1 MRDDDIA
8 PDEGGETAQ
17 PRFSRAGDVSY
28 AERGLSEAEVRERV
42 AQGKTNKVA
51 DRSSRSIASII
62 RANVFNR
69 FNALLGTLAVVV
81 VAIGPLRDALFAGVL
96 IFNTLIGVVQELR
109 AKRILDRLS
118 LLSAPRARVIRE
130 GKSSEISR
138 DEVVLDDLL
147 ELSAGDQ
154 ILVDG
159 QVLSSEGLEV
169 DESLLTGESVPVAKM
184 PGDELLSGSFVS
196 AGSGRFR
203 ATSVGEDAYAQKI
216 ASEARRYELVKS
228 DLREAINTILRYITY
243 VMVPT
248 AILLAV
254 SQLLSDN
261 TFDDSVIATVAGL
274 VGMVPE
280 GLVLLTSLVFAVS
293 AMALAR
299 RKVLVQELPAVEGL
313 ARVDVICL
321 DKTGTLTEGTPQFGR
336 IEPLDGVSDMEE
348 VLAAFASASPAENS
362 TLLAIST
369 AFPVP
374 PDWEV
379 EATVPFSSARKWSAA
394 SFAGHGSWVLGAP
407 EVLLRETAQS
417 GLRGRADSL
426 ARSGLRVLLLSR
438 AEEAVTEEEL
448 PQRLEPVCLLVIE
461 EKIRPDASETLEYF
475 MEQGVGIRVI
485 SGDNPRTV
493 GSVAERVGVP
503 GADDPVDARSLSGDP
518 DGLYEVMRE
527 STVFGRVVPEQKR
540 SMVHALQSGG
550 HVVAM
555 TGDGVN
561 DTLALKDAD
570 MGIAMGSGA
579 PSTKS
584 VAQLV
589 LLDGKFSTLPRVV
602 AEGRRVMANMER
614 VANLFLTKTVYAAL
628 LAVGIAIIAWPY
640 PFLPRHISLVGSL
653 TIGIPAF
660 VLSFAPS
667 KKRYHPGLLR
677 RVLYFAIPAGFIAA
691 AATFTANAMAR
702 AHGASLDESRTVAV
716 IVLTMVGL
724 AVLAYLSRPLLSW
737 RGALVAVMAGSFVGV
752 LAIPWFRDFFQLDLP
767 GFIVMVQSLA
777 IAVLFSLLLELS
789 MRYMETY
796 IRRVDMVPPSV
807 EEIGEVELQTVADFG
822 ADGLF
827 DGEPGA
833 LADDASREEP

>member
-1 MRDDDIA
+1 MK
-8 PDEGGETAQ
+8 DEKDGGKDGEG
-17 PRFSRAGDVSY
+17 RAARPAAVSPGNAAY
-28 AERGLSEAEVRERV
+28 SERGLSEAEVKERV
-42 AQGKTNKVA
+42 AQGKTNQVKEKT
-51 DRSSRSIASII
+51 SRSLSSII

-69 FNALLGTLAVVV
+69 FNAILGVLAIVVIIV
-81 VAIGPLRDALFAGVL
+81 GPLRDALFAGVL
-96 IFNTLIGVVQELR
+96 IFNTLIGIVQEVR
-109 AKRILDRLS
+109 AKKTLDRLS

-130 GKSSEISR
+130 GESTEVSR
-138 DEVVLDDLL
+138 EEVVLDELL
-147 ELSAGDQ
+147 ELQAGDQ

-159 QVLSSEGLEV
+159 SVLASEGLEV
-169 DESLLTGESVPVAKM
+169 DESLLTGESVPVVKR
-184 PGDELLSGSFVS
+184 PGDNLLSGSFVS

-203 ATSVGEDAYAQKI
+203 ATAVGEDAYAQKL
-216 ASEARRYELVKS
+216 ASEAKRYELVRS
-228 DLREAINTILRYITY
+228 ELRDTNNIILRYVTY
-243 VMVPT
+243 VMIPV
-248 AILLAV
+248 AILLTI
-254 SQLLSDN
+254 SQLLADN
-261 TFDDSVIATVAGL
+261 TFDDAIMATVAGL

-293 AMALAR
+293 AVALAR

-321 DKTGTLTEGTPQFGR
+321 DKTGTLTEGVPEFNR
-336 IEPLDGVSDMEE
+336 IEALNGRDDLEE
-348 VLAAFASASPAENS
+348 VMGAFAAASPSENATLAAIAA
-362 TLLAIST
+362 
-369 AFPVP
+369 AFPAP
-374 PDWEV
+374 PDWKV
-379 EATVPFSSARKWSAA
+379 ESTVPFSSARKWSAV
-394 SFAGHGSWVLGAP
+394 SFEEHGSWVLGAP
-407 EVLLRETAQS
+407 EVLLVEATQS
-417 GLRGRADSL
+417 SLRDRADSL

-438 AEEAVTEEEL
+438 AGEAVVEERL
-448 PQRLEPVCLLVIE
+448 PAPLEPTALIVIE
-461 EKIRPDASETLEYF
+461 EKIRPDAAETLDYF
-475 MEQGVGIRVI
+475 QDQEVGIWII

-503 GADDPVDARSLSGDP
+503 GAEEPVDARKLPEDLAGLS
-518 DGLYEVMRE
+518 EVMHE

-540 SMVHALQSGG
+540 MMVHALQSGG

-589 LLDGKFSTLPRVV
+589 LLDGRFSTLPGVV

-628 LAVGIAIIAWPY
+628 LAVGIAFIAWPY

-667 KKRYHPGLLR
+667 KQRYRPGLLR
-677 RVLYFAIPAGFIAA
+677 RVLYFAVPAGFIAA

-702 AHGASLDESRTVAV
+702 AHGASLEESRTVAV
-716 IVLTMVGL
+716 IVLTIVGL
-724 AVLAYLSRPLLSW
+724 AVLAYLSRPLWSW

-752 LAIPWFRDFFQLDLP
+752 LAIPWFREFFQLDLP
-767 GFIVMVQSLA
+767 GPIIMAQSLGIAA
-777 IAVLFSLLLELS
+777 IFVLLLELTL
-789 MRYMETY
+789 MY
-796 IRRVDMVPPSV
+796 I
-807 EEIGEVELQTVADFG
+807 
-822 ADGLF
+822 
-827 DGEPGA
+827 
-833 LADDASREEP
+833 SRFLERSF

>member
-1 MRDDDIA
+1 MK
-8 PDEGGETAQ
+8 DEKDGGKDGEG
-17 PRFSRAGDVSY
+17 RAARPAAVSPGNAAY
-28 AERGLSEAEVRERV
+28 SERGLSEAEVKERV
-42 AQGKTNKVA
+42 AQGKTNQVKEKT
-51 DRSSRSIASII
+51 SRSLSSII

-69 FNALLGTLAVVV
+69 FNAILGVLAIVVIIV
-81 VAIGPLRDALFAGVL
+81 GPLRDALFAGVL
-96 IFNTLIGVVQELR
+96 IFNTLIGIVQEVR
-109 AKRILDRLS
+109 AKKTLDRLS

-130 GKSSEISR
+130 GESTEVSR
-138 DEVVLDDLL
+138 EEVVLDELL
-147 ELSAGDQ
+147 ELQAGDQ

-159 QVLSSEGLEV
+159 SVLASEGLEV
-169 DESLLTGESVPVAKM
+169 DESLLTGESVPVVKR
-184 PGDELLSGSFVS
+184 PGDNLLSGSFVS

-203 ATSVGEDAYAQKI
+203 ATAVGEDAYAQKL
-216 ASEARRYELVKS
+216 ASEAKRYELVRS
-228 DLREAINTILRYITY
+228 ELRDTNNIILRYVTY
-243 VMVPT
+243 VMIPV
-248 AILLAV
+248 AILLTI
-254 SQLLSDN
+254 SQLLADN
-261 TFDDSVIATVAGL
+261 TFDDAIMATVAGL

-293 AMALAR
+293 AVALAR

-321 DKTGTLTEGTPQFGR
+321 DKTGTLTEGVPEFNR
-336 IEPLDGVSDMEE
+336 IEALNGRDDLEE
-348 VLAAFASASPAENS
+348 VMGAFAAASPSENATLAAIAA
-362 TLLAIST
+362 
-369 AFPVP
+369 AFPAP
-374 PDWEV
+374 PDWKV
-379 EATVPFSSARKWSAA
+379 ESTVPFSSARKWSAV
-394 SFAGHGSWVLGAP
+394 SFEEHGSWVLGAP
-407 EVLLRETAQS
+407 EVLLVEATQS
-417 GLRGRADSL
+417 SLRDRADSL

-438 AEEAVTEEEL
+438 AGEAVVEERL
-448 PQRLEPVCLLVIE
+448 PAQLEPTALIVIE
-461 EKIRPDASETLEYF
+461 EKIRPDAAETLDYF
-475 MEQGVGIRVI
+475 QDQEVGIRII

-503 GADDPVDARSLSGDP
+503 GAEEPVDARKLPEDLAGLS
-518 DGLYEVMRE
+518 EVMHE

-540 SMVHALQSGG
+540 MMVHALQSGG

-589 LLDGKFSTLPRVV
+589 LLDGRFSTLPGVV

-628 LAVGIAIIAWPY
+628 LAVGIAFIAWPY

-667 KKRYHPGLLR
+667 KQRYRPGLLR
-677 RVLYFAIPAGFIAA
+677 RVLYFAVPAGFIAA

-702 AHGASLDESRTVAV
+702 AHGASLEESRTVAV
-716 IVLTMVGL
+716 IVLTIVGL
-724 AVLAYLSRPLLSW
+724 AVLAYLSRPLWSW

-752 LAIPWFRDFFQLDLP
+752 LAIPWFREFFQLDLP
-767 GFIVMVQSLA
+767 GLIIMAQSLGIAA
-777 IAVLFSLLLELS
+777 IFVLLLELTL
-789 MRYMETY
+789 MY
-796 IRRVDMVPPSV
+796 I
-807 EEIGEVELQTVADFG
+807 
-822 ADGLF
+822 
-827 DGEPGA
+827 
-833 LADDASREEP
+833 SRFLERSF

>member
-1 MRDDDIA
+1 MK
-8 PDEGGETAQ
+8 DEKDGGKDGEGRAAQ
-17 PRFSRAGDVSY
+17 PAAVSPGNAAY
-28 AERGLSEAEVRERV
+28 SERGLSEAEVKERV
-42 AQGKTNKVA
+42 AQGKTNQVKEKT
-51 DRSSRSIASII
+51 SRSLSSII

-69 FNALLGTLAVVV
+69 FNAILGVLAIVVIIV
-81 VAIGPLRDALFAGVL
+81 GSLRDALFAGVL
-96 IFNTLIGVVQELR
+96 IFNTLIGIVQEVR
-109 AKRILDRLS
+109 AKKTLDRLS

-130 GKSSEISR
+130 GESTEVSR
-138 DEVVLDDLL
+138 EEVVLDELL
-147 ELSAGDQ
+147 ELRAGDQ

-159 QVLSSEGLEV
+159 SVLASEGLEV
-169 DESLLTGESVPVAKM
+169 DESLLTGESVPVVKR
-184 PGDELLSGSFVS
+184 PGDNLLSGSFVS

-203 ATSVGEDAYAQKI
+203 ATAVGEDAYAQKL
-216 ASEARRYELVKS
+216 ASEAKRYELVRS
-228 DLREAINTILRYITY
+228 ELRDTNNIILRYVTY
-243 VMVPT
+243 VMIPV
-248 AILLAV
+248 AILLTI
-254 SQLLSDN
+254 SQLLADN
-261 TFDDSVIATVAGL
+261 TFDDAIMATVAGL

-293 AMALAR
+293 AVALAR

-321 DKTGTLTEGTPQFGR
+321 DKTGTLTEGVPEFNR
-336 IEPLDGVSDMEE
+336 IEALNGRDDLEE
-348 VLAAFASASPAENS
+348 VMGAFAAASPSENATLAAIAA
-362 TLLAIST
+362 
-369 AFPVP
+369 AFPAP
-374 PDWEV
+374 PDWKV
-379 EATVPFSSARKWSAA
+379 ESTVPFSSARKWSAV
-394 SFAGHGSWVLGAP
+394 SFEEHGSWVLGAP
-407 EVLLRETAQS
+407 EVLLVEATQS
-417 GLRGRADSL
+417 SLRDRADSL

-438 AEEAVTEEEL
+438 AGEAVVEGRL
-448 PQRLEPVCLLVIE
+448 PAPLEPTALIVIE
-461 EKIRPDASETLEYF
+461 EKIRPDAAETLDYF
-475 MEQGVGIRVI
+475 QDQEVGIRII

-503 GADDPVDARSLSGDP
+503 GAEEPVDARKLPEDLAGLS
-518 DGLYEVMRE
+518 EVMHE

-540 SMVHALQSGG
+540 MMVHALQSGG

-589 LLDGKFSTLPRVV
+589 LLDGRFSTLPGVV

-667 KKRYHPGLLR
+667 KQRYRPGLLR
-677 RVLYFAIPAGFIAA
+677 RVLYFAVPAGFIAA

-702 AHGASLDESRTVAV
+702 AHGASLEESRTVAV
-716 IVLTMVGL
+716 IVLTIVGL
-724 AVLAYLSRPLLSW
+724 AVLAYLSRPLWSW
-737 RGALVAVMAGSFVGV
+737 RGALVAAMAGSFVGV
-752 LAIPWFRDFFQLDLP
+752 LAIPWFREFFQLDLP
-767 GFIVMVQSLA
+767 GLIIMVQSLGIAA
-777 IAVLFSLLLELS
+777 IFVLLLELTL
-789 MRYMETY
+789 MY
-796 IRRVDMVPPSV
+796 I
-807 EEIGEVELQTVADFG
+807 
-822 ADGLF
+822 
-827 DGEPGA
+827 
-833 LADDASREEP
+833 SRFLERSF

>member
-1 MRDDDIA
+1 MRDEDIA
-8 PDEGGETAQ
+8 QAGDGKTAQ
-17 PRFSRAGDVSY
+17 PQISDERDASY
-28 AERGLSEAEVRERV
+28 VERGLSDDEVRERV
-42 AQGKTNKVA
+42 ARGETNKVA
-51 DRSSRSIASII
+51 DKSSRSFASII

-69 FNALLGTLAVVV
+69 FNALLGALAVVV
-81 VAIGPLRDALFAGVL
+81 VVIGPIRDALFAGVL
-96 IFNTLIGVVQELR
+96 VFNTLIGVLQELR
-109 AKRILDRLS
+109 AKRTLDRLS
-118 LLSAPRARVIRE
+118 LLSAPKARVIRDGE
-130 GKSSEISR
+130 SGEISR
-138 DEVVLDDLL
+138 DELVLDDLV
-147 ELSAGDQ
+147 ELRAGEQ

-159 QVLSSEGLEV
+159 EVLSSEGLEV
-169 DESLLTGESVPVAKM
+169 DESLITGEAVPIAKKV
-184 PGDELLSGSFVS
+184 GDGLLSGSFVS
-196 AGSGRFR
+196 AGSGSFR
-203 ATSVGEDAYAQKI
+203 ARAVGEDAYAQKL
-216 ASEARRYELVKS
+216 ASEAKRYTLVKS
-228 DLREAINTILRYITY
+228 DLRDAINTILRYITY

-254 SQLLSDN
+254 SQLITDS
-261 TFDDSVIATVAGL
+261 TFDDAVISTVAGL

-280 GLVLLTSLVFAVS
+280 GLVLLTSIVFAVS

-336 IEPLDGVSDMEE
+336 IEPLEEGADLDE
-348 VLAAFASASPAENS
+348 VLGAFAAASPAENS
-362 TLLAIST
+362 TLLAISA
-369 AFPVP
+369 AFPEA
-374 PDWEV
+374 PDWSV

-394 SFAGHGSWVLGAP
+394 SFGGHGSWVMGAP
-407 EVLLRETAQS
+407 EVLLRETADG
-417 GLRGRADSL
+417 GLRERSDSL

-438 AEEAVTEEEL
+438 ADEPVREEVL
-448 PQRLEPVCLLVIE
+448 PNHLEPAALLVIE
-461 EKIRPDASETLEYF
+461 EKIRPDAAETLEYF
-475 MEQGVGIRVI
+475 MDQGVGVKVI

-503 GADDPVDARSLSGDP
+503 GADEPVDARKLPADQEDLRG
-518 DGLYEVMRE
+518 VMHD

-540 SMVHALQSGG
+540 MMVHALQSGG

-589 LLDGKFSTLPRVV
+589 LLDGRFSTLPRVV

-628 LAVGIAIIAWPY
+628 LAIGIAIIAWPY

-667 KKRYHPGLLR
+667 KKRYRPGLLR

-702 AHGASLDESRTVAV
+702 AHGASLEESRTVAV
-716 IVLTMVGL
+716 VVMTIVGL

-737 RGALVAVMAGSFVGV
+737 RGGLVAVMAGSFVGV
-752 LAIPWFRDFFQLDLP
+752 LSIPWFRAFFQLDLP
-767 GFIVMVQSLA
+767 GLIVMLQSLA
-777 IAVLFSLLLELS
+777 IAAVFVLLLELS
-789 MRYMETY
+789 MRYMESY
-796 IRRVDMVPPSV
+796 IRGGDEAPPAMD
-807 EEIGEVELQTVADFG
+807 ELGEI
-822 ADGLF
+822 
-827 DGEPGA
+827 EPPA
-833 LADDASREEP
+833 LEDPGPGPLA